1 MPGFGPAPKEQK
13 RRRNADTYSDVR
25 VSVVNDGDLVG
36 PALEGTWSEETRAW
50 WDIWRRSPQAK
61 TFLTTDWVRLRDI
74 ARLREVFANKPTAL
88 MFAEIRQNE
97 ALLGATYTDRLRA
110 RMKVEQ
116 PSSKIE
122 APAGVAA
129 IDAYRNRLA
138 S

>member
-13 RRRNADTYSDVR
+13 RRRNADTYSDVQ
-25 VSVVNDGDLVG
+25 VNIVNDGDLVG
-36 PALEGTWSEETRAW
+36 PALEGTWSPETRSW

-116 PSSKIE
+116 PTDKVE

-129 IDAYRNRLA
+129 IDAYRNRLV